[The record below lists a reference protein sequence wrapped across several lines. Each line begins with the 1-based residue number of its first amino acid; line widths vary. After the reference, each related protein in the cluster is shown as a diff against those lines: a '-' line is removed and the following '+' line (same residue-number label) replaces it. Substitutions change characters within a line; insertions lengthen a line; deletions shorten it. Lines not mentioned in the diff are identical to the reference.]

1 MPVPVHVYSARHHF
15 DPNFNSS
22 ITLLRLFLKTSYS
35 GLIESY
41 QAKTKEA
48 EEKVTELSSRLSEKD
63 VEIEELK
70 QKVSEHQLKIV
81 GIVAFAADGWFH
93 VTASLQLIWFLS
105 SLGKSWE
112 EFQYLIRSL
121 GWPRKTSNC
130 VSKLKEKRLNAE
142 KATPESRHLRNRCNF
157 FFFFGGGV
165 MVHTVFN

>member
-1 MPVPVHVYSARHHF
+1 M
-15 DPNFNSS
+15 S
-22 ITLLRLFLKTSYS
+22 ITLFLLFLKTSYS

-48 EEKVTELSSRLSEKD
+48 EEKVSEISNRLSEKD
-63 VEIEELK
+63 AEIEELK

-93 VTASLQLIWFLS
+93 VTASLRLIWFLS

-112 EFQYLIRSL
+112 EFQYPIRSL
-121 GWPRKTSNC
+121 GWPRKTSSC
-130 VSKLKEKRLNAE
+130 VSKLKKKRLNAE
-142 KATPESRHLRNRCNF
+142 KATPESRHLRNRCKF
-157 FFFFGGGV
+157 TLGF